1 MFIKVR
7 DVLFFFFYHIILLT
21 INITYVIIYLDT
33 GMCFLIA
40 KMHKMKEVQVDLK
53 KLLQFLVGVK
63 KETKKIK
70 WPTKKQLITYSSATL
85 VFMIV
90 VGLFFTGLDFGFS
103 YLKTLIG

>member
-1 MFIKVR
+1 
-7 DVLFFFFYHIILLT
+7 
-21 INITYVIIYLDT
+21 
-33 GMCFLIA
+33 
-40 KMHKMKEVQVDLK
+40 MKK
-53 KLLQFLVGVK
+53 ILQFFVGVK

-90 VGLFFTGLDFGFS
+90 MGLFFTGLDLGFT